1 MAYFVENK
9 YALRCKMDFKKQTY
23 AIQVSQFIKKMIQE
37 GKLSPGDPVKEND
50 LATFLG
56 ISRAPIREALQ
67 ILIQDGLIVS
77 EPQKGKTIR
86 VLSPK
91 EIIDGYTLTSILEGE
106 GIIMSLAEWTED
118 DNKDLLNILK
128 KMENKSK
135 EAVDITELSELDE
148 LLHNMLLSRCTNEQL
163 VENARRFSSNIS
175 KYLCREYWKKS
186 FNPASFY
193 SRHKIVVDSFFT
205 KNPEIIRKTIFTH
218 YNELAVAI
226 SKLTEKN
233 SA

>member
-1 MAYFVENK
+1 
-9 YALRCKMDFKKQTY
+9 MDFKKQTY
-23 AIQVSQFIKKMIQE
+23 AIQVSQFIRKMIQE
-37 GKLSPGDPVKEND
+37 GKLSPGAPVKEND
-50 LATFLG
+50 LATFLN

-67 ILIQDGLIVS
+67 ILTQDGLIVS

-86 VLSPK
+86 VLSAK
-91 EIIDGYTLTSILEGE
+91 EIIDGYALTAILEAE
-106 GIIMSLAEWTED
+106 GIIMSLDNWTDE

-135 EAVDITELSELDE
+135 KAADITDLAELDE

-163 VENARRFSSNIS
+163 IENARRFSSNIS

-186 FNPASFY
+186 FNPQSFY
-193 SRHKIVVDSFFT
+193 SRHKKVVDSFFT
-205 KNPEIIRKTIFTH
+205 KNPEQIRKTIFDH

-226 SKLTEKN
+226 SELIEKD
-233 SA
+233 

>member
-1 MAYFVENK
+1 
-9 YALRCKMDFKKQTY
+9 MDFKKQTY
-23 AIQVSQFIKKMIQE
+23 AIQVSQFIRKMIQE
-37 GKLSPGDPVKEND
+37 GKLSPGAPVKEND
-50 LATFLG
+50 LATFLN

-67 ILIQDGLIVS
+67 ILTQDGLIVS

-86 VLSPK
+86 VLSAK
-91 EIIDGYTLTSILEGE
+91 EIIDVYALSAILEAE
-106 GIIMSLAEWTED
+106 GIIMSLDNWTDE

-135 EAVDITELSELDE
+135 KAADITDLAELDE

-163 VENARRFSSNIS
+163 IENARRFSSNIS

-186 FNPASFY
+186 FNPQSFY
-193 SRHKIVVDSFFT
+193 SRHKKVVDSFFT
-205 KNPEIIRKTIFTH
+205 KNPEQIRKTIFDH

-226 SKLTEKN
+226 SELIEN
-233 SA
+233 D

>member
-1 MAYFVENK
+1 
-9 YALRCKMDFKKQTY
+9 MDFKKQTY
-23 AIQVSQFIKKMIQE
+23 AIQVSQFIRKMIQE
-37 GKLSPGDPVKEND
+37 GKLSPGAPVKEND
-50 LATFLG
+50 LATFLN

-67 ILIQDGLIVS
+67 ILTQDGLIVS

-86 VLSPK
+86 VLSAK
-91 EIIDGYTLTSILEGE
+91 EIIDGYALTAILEAE
-106 GIIMSLAEWTED
+106 GIIMSLDNWTDE

-135 EAVDITELSELDE
+135 KAADITDLAELDE

-163 VENARRFSSNIS
+163 IENARRFSSNIS

-186 FNPASFY
+186 FNPESFY
-193 SRHKIVVDSFFT
+193 SRHKKVVDSFFT
-205 KNPEIIRKTIFTH
+205 KNPEQIRKTIFDH

-226 SKLTEKN
+226 SELIEN
-233 SA
+233 D

>member
-1 MAYFVENK
+1 
-9 YALRCKMDFKKQTY
+9 MDFKKQTY
-23 AIQVSQFIKKMIQE
+23 AIQVSQFIRKMIQE
-37 GKLSPGDPVKEND
+37 GKLSPGAPVKEND
-50 LATFLG
+50 LATFLN

-67 ILIQDGLIVS
+67 ILTQDGLIVS

-86 VLSPK
+86 VLSAK
-91 EIIDGYTLTSILEGE
+91 EIIDGYALAAILEAE
-106 GIIMSLAEWTED
+106 GIIMSLDNWTDE

-135 EAVDITELSELDE
+135 KAADITDLAELDE

-163 VENARRFSSNIS
+163 IENARRFSSNIS

-186 FNPASFY
+186 FNPQSFY
-193 SRHKIVVDSFFT
+193 SRHKKVVDSFFT
-205 KNPEIIRKTIFTH
+205 KNPEQIRKTIFDH

-226 SKLTEKN
+226 SELIEN
-233 SA
+233 D

>member
-1 MAYFVENK
+1 
-9 YALRCKMDFKKQTY
+9 MDFKKQTY
-23 AIQVSQFIKKMIQE
+23 AIQVSQFIRKMIQE
-37 GKLSPGDPVKEND
+37 GKLSPGAPEKEND
-50 LATFLG
+50 LATFLN

-67 ILIQDGLIVS
+67 ILTQDGLIVS

-86 VLSPK
+86 VLSAK
-91 EIIDGYTLTSILEGE
+91 EIIDGYALTAILEAE
-106 GIIMSLAEWTED
+106 GIIMSLDNWTDE

-135 EAVDITELSELDE
+135 KAADITDLAELDE

-163 VENARRFSSNIS
+163 IENARRFSSNIS

-186 FNPASFY
+186 FNPQSFY
-193 SRHKIVVDSFFT
+193 SRHKKVVDSFFT
-205 KNPEIIRKTIFTH
+205 KNPEQIRKTIFDH

-226 SKLTEKN
+226 SELIEN
-233 SA
+233 D

>member
-1 MAYFVENK
+1 
-9 YALRCKMDFKKQTY
+9 MDFKKQTY
-23 AIQVSQFIKKMIQE
+23 AIQVSQFIRKMIQE
-37 GKLSPGDPVKEND
+37 GKLSPGAPVKEND
-50 LATFLG
+50 LATFLN

-67 ILIQDGLIVS
+67 ILTQDGLIVS

-86 VLSPK
+86 VLSAK
-91 EIIDGYTLTSILEGE
+91 EIIDGYALTAILEAE
-106 GIIMSLAEWTED
+106 GIIMSLDNWTDE

-135 EAVDITELSELDE
+135 KAADITDLAELDE

-163 VENARRFSSNIS
+163 IENVRRFSSNIS

-186 FNPASFY
+186 FNPQSFY
-193 SRHKIVVDSFFT
+193 SRHKKVVDSFFT
-205 KNPEIIRKTIFTH
+205 KNPEQIRKTIFDH

-226 SKLTEKN
+226 SELIEN
-233 SA
+233 D

>member
-1 MAYFVENK
+1 
-9 YALRCKMDFKKQTY
+9 MDFKKQTY
-23 AIQVSQFIKKMIQE
+23 AIQVSQFIRKMIQE
-37 GKLSPGDPVKEND
+37 GKLSPGAPVKEND
-50 LATFLG
+50 LATFLN

-67 ILIQDGLIVS
+67 ILTRDGLIVS

-86 VLSPK
+86 VLSAK
-91 EIIDGYTLTSILEGE
+91 EIIDGYALTAILEAE
-106 GIIMSLAEWTED
+106 GIIMSLDNWTDE

-135 EAVDITELSELDE
+135 KAADITDLAELDE

-163 VENARRFSSNIS
+163 IENARRFSSNIS

-186 FNPASFY
+186 FNPQSFY
-193 SRHKIVVDSFFT
+193 SRHKKVVDSFFT
-205 KNPEIIRKTIFTH
+205 KNPEQIRKTIFDH

-226 SKLTEKN
+226 SELIEN
-233 SA
+233 D

>member
-1 MAYFVENK
+1 
-9 YALRCKMDFKKQTY
+9 MDFKKQTY
-23 AIQVSQFIKKMIQE
+23 AIQVSQFIRKMIQE
-37 GKLSPGDPVKEND
+37 GKLSPGAPVKEND
-50 LATFLG
+50 LATFLN

-67 ILIQDGLIVS
+67 ILTQDGLIVS

-91 EIIDGYTLTSILEGE
+91 EIIDGYALTAILEAE
-106 GIIMSLAEWTED
+106 GIIMSLDNWTDE

-135 EAVDITELSELDE
+135 KAADITELAELDE

-163 VENARRFSSNIS
+163 IENARRFSSNIS

-186 FNPASFY
+186 FNPQSFY
-193 SRHKIVVDSFFT
+193 SRHKKVVDSFFT
-205 KNPEIIRKTIFTH
+205 KEPERIRKTIFDH

-226 SKLTEKN
+226 SKLIEN
-233 SA
+233 D

>member
-1 MAYFVENK
+1 
-9 YALRCKMDFKKQTY
+9 MDFKKQTY
-23 AIQVSQFIKKMIQE
+23 AIQVSQFIRKMIQE
-37 GKLSPGDPVKEND
+37 GKLSPGAPVKEND
-50 LATFLG
+50 LATFLN

-67 ILIQDGLIVS
+67 ILTQDGLIVS

-86 VLSPK
+86 VLSAK
-91 EIIDGYTLTSILEGE
+91 EIIDGYALTAILEAE
-106 GIIMSLAEWTED
+106 GIIMSLDNWTDE

-135 EAVDITELSELDE
+135 KAADITDLAELDE

-163 VENARRFSSNIS
+163 IENARRFSSNIS

-186 FNPASFY
+186 FNPQSFY
-193 SRHKIVVDSFFT
+193 SRHKKVVDSFFT
-205 KNPEIIRKTIFTH
+205 KNPEQIRKTIFDH

-226 SKLTEKN
+226 SKLIEN
-233 SA
+233 D

>member
-1 MAYFVENK
+1 
-9 YALRCKMDFKKQTY
+9 MDFKKQTY
-23 AIQVSQFIKKMIQE
+23 AIQVSQFIRKMIQE
-37 GKLSPGDPVKEND
+37 GKLSPGAPVKEND
-50 LATFLG
+50 LANFLN

-67 ILIQDGLIVS
+67 ILTQDGLIVS

-86 VLSPK
+86 VLSAK
-91 EIIDGYTLTSILEGE
+91 EIIDGYALTAILEAE
-106 GIIMSLAEWTED
+106 GIIMSLDNWTDE

-135 EAVDITELSELDE
+135 KAADITDLAELDE

-163 VENARRFSSNIS
+163 IENARRFSSNIS

-186 FNPASFY
+186 FNPESFY
-193 SRHKIVVDSFFT
+193 SRHKKVVDSFFT
-205 KNPEIIRKTIFTH
+205 KKPEQIRKTIFDH

-226 SKLTEKN
+226 SELIEN
-233 SA
+233 D

>member
-1 MAYFVENK
+1 
-9 YALRCKMDFKKQTY
+9 MDFKKQTY
-23 AIQVSQFIKKMIQE
+23 AIQVSQFIRKMIQE
-37 GKLSPGDPVKEND
+37 GKLSPGAPVKEND
-50 LATFLG
+50 LATFLN

-67 ILIQDGLIVS
+67 ILTQDGLIVS

-86 VLSPK
+86 VLSAK
-91 EIIDGYTLTSILEGE
+91 EIIDGYALTAILEAE
-106 GIIMSLAEWTED
+106 GIIMSLDNWTDE

-135 EAVDITELSELDE
+135 KAADITDLAELDE

-163 VENARRFSSNIS
+163 IENARRFSSNIS

-186 FNPASFY
+186 FNPESFY
-193 SRHKIVVDSFFT
+193 SRHKKVVDSFFT
-205 KNPEIIRKTIFTH
+205 KKPEQIRKTIFDH

-226 SKLTEKN
+226 SELIEN
-233 SA
+233 D

>member
-1 MAYFVENK
+1 MN
-9 YALRCKMDFKKQTY
+9 FKKQTY
-23 AIQVSQFIKKMIQE
+23 AIQVSQFIRKMIQE
-37 GKLSPGDPVKEND
+37 GKLSPGAPVKEND
-50 LATFLG
+50 LATFLN

-67 ILIQDGLIVS
+67 ILTQDGLIVS

-86 VLSPK
+86 VLSAK
-91 EIIDGYTLTSILEGE
+91 EIIDGYALTAILEAE
-106 GIIMSLAEWTED
+106 GIIMSLDNWTDE

-135 EAVDITELSELDE
+135 KAADITDLAELDE

-163 VENARRFSSNIS
+163 IENARRFSSNIS

-186 FNPASFY
+186 FNPQSFY
-193 SRHKIVVDSFFT
+193 SRHKKVVDSFFT
-205 KNPEIIRKTIFTH
+205 KNPEQIRKTIFDH

-226 SKLTEKN
+226 SELIEN
-233 SA
+233 D

>member
-1 MAYFVENK
+1 
-9 YALRCKMDFKKQTY
+9 MDFKKQTY
-23 AIQVSQFIKKMIQE
+23 AIQVSQFIRKMIQE
-37 GKLSPGDPVKEND
+37 GKLSPGAPVKEND
-50 LATFLG
+50 LATFLN

-67 ILIQDGLIVS
+67 ILTQDGLIVS

-86 VLSPK
+86 VLSAN
-91 EIIDGYTLTSILEGE
+91 EIIDGYALTAILEAE
-106 GIIMSLAEWTED
+106 GIIMSLDNWTDE

-135 EAVDITELSELDE
+135 KAADITDLAELDE

-163 VENARRFSSNIS
+163 IENARRFSSNIS

-186 FNPASFY
+186 FNPQSFY
-193 SRHKIVVDSFFT
+193 SRHKKVVDSFFT
-205 KNPEIIRKTIFTH
+205 KNPEQIRKTIFDH

-226 SKLTEKN
+226 SELIEN
-233 SA
+233 D